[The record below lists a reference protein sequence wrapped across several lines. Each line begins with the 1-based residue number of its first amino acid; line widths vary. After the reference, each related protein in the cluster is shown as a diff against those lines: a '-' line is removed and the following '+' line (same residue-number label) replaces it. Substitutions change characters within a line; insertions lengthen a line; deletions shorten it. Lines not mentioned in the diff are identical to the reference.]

1 MVKCG
6 VVAQQHPRVLK
17 QGRHSIPQHKCVMLN
32 LRETGKEEEKEGERE
47 EKKGERRRRGR
58 KGGKEKGEDVERK
71 KGRERMKGE
80 KQNLKKVMP
89 PPRTPKFRDC
99 M

>member
-1 MVKCG
+1 MLVKCG

-47 EKKGERRRRGR
+47 EKKGEREG
-58 KGGKEKGEDVERK
+58 GEDAKGVKERK
-71 KGRERMKGE
+71 RGRERMKE
-80 KQNLKKVMP
+80 ERERNK
-89 PPRTPKFRDC
+89 T
-99 M
+99 